1 MAMLNNQRVINIVTW
16 QDFTETWDLTV
27 HLIQILGRLVILMNM
42 IQEWMGFYG
51 IKRGLYGSLVPSG
64 LWLFNIAMENGPF
77 LDDLWWFTDLPIK
90 NCDFP

>member
-1 MAMLNNQRVINIVTW
+1 MAMLNNQRVIKIVTW

-51 IKRGLYGSLVPSG
+51 IKRDCMGVWYPLV
-64 LWLFNIAMENGPF
+64 I
-77 LDDLWWFTDLPIK
+77 
-90 NCDFP
+90 